1 MKIRALIV
9 EDEPLARDLVRAMLA
24 DEADVEIIGESDNG
38 VDAALKIIQ
47 QLPDLVFL
55 DVQIPDLDGFGVL
68 DEVRSAIG
76 RLPIVIFVTAY
87 DNYALRAFDVHAVDY
102 LLKPYDSQRFSE
114 ALGRA
119 RQQLERR
126 ELDDLNVK
134 LQALLGEMRDAHKTF
149 LERFV
154 VQSSG
159 RVFFVP
165 VDEVEWIEAQANY
178 LQLHTGKT
186 SYLVRGTM
194 QTVENRLDPR
204 RFVRIHRSSIVNI
217 RKIRELQPWFHGEY
231 KVVLHDGTSLTLSR
245 SFRDR
250 LPILMGE
257 PLYER
262 ANGDDEELSEP

>member
-24 DEADVEIIGESDNG
+24 DEKDIEIVGECETG
-38 VDAALKIIQ
+38 VDAVREILE
-47 QLPDLVFL
+47 LVPDLVFL

-68 DEVRSAIG
+68 DEVRNAVG
-76 RLPIVIFVTAY
+76 RLPTVIFVTAY
-87 DNYALRAFDVHAVDY
+87 DCYALRAFEVHAVDY
-102 LLKPYDSQRFSE
+102 LLKPYDAQRFGE
-114 ALGRA
+114 ALQRA
-119 RQQLERR
+119 RQHLERR
-126 ELDDLNVK
+126 ELDGLNQK

-154 VQSSG
+154 VQTSG

-165 VDEVEWIEAQANY
+165 VEEVEWIEAQANY

-186 SYLVRGTM
+186 TYLVRGTM
-194 QTVENRLDPR
+194 QTVEGKLDPR
-204 RFVRIHRSSIVNI
+204 RFVRIHRSAIVNI

-231 KVVLHDGTSLTLSR
+231 KVLLHDGTSLTLSR

-250 LPILMGE
+250 LPVLMGE
-257 PLYER
+257 PLHER
-262 ANGDDEELSEP
+262 GGAGPESLAE